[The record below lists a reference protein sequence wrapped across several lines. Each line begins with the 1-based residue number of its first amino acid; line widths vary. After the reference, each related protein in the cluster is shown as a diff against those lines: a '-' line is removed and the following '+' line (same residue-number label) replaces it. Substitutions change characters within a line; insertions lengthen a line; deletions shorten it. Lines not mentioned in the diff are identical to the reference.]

1 MGIEDNQLPDCTG
14 CNGKYKDCESYSGE
28 KINFKIFGMYI
39 PLGER
44 CSWYLNAQSD
54 KNKTS
59 KNLGDIM
66 IVSNIRNFL
75 RKK

>member
-1 MGIEDNQLPDCTG
+1 MGIEDYMGQDCPECDGKKNNG
-14 CNGKYKDCESYSGE
+14 CENYSGE
-28 KINFKIFGMYI
+28 KIRLFGFI
-39 PLGER
+39 PLSER